1 MSMWVESE
9 ISSGSQDSLAQA
21 LESRDK
27 SRVRAV
33 LADPSVSY
41 ADIVGHL
48 SSIDQLDSFNFVV
61 AELAKNQSSVVTPHI
76 VEAWTVVPL
85 SCCWRVLQAAHTWT
99 GILMGCP
106 QSVVDAHCPDAPAL
120 SQVLGLASVVL
131 TSRMDAL
138 RMTKEN
144 QGLVQ
149 GLSDLCV
156 GVLDGSTHLTRWSGL
171 LSNLD
176 KVGSA
181 DDTSQDALWLKL
193 TSFSK

>member
-9 ISSGSQDSLAQA
+9 ISSGCQDSLAQA

-33 LADPSVSY
+33 LADPGVSY

-48 SSIDQLDSFNFVV
+48 ASIDQPDSFNFVV
-61 AELAKNQSSVVTPHI
+61 AELAKNHSVVTPHT
-76 VEAWTVVPL
+76 VEAWTAVPL
-85 SCCWRVLQAAHTWT
+85 SCCWRVLQAARTWT
-99 GILMGCP
+99 GILTGCP

-131 TSRMDAL
+131 TARMDTL
-138 RMTKEN
+138 RMTREN

-149 GLSDLCV
+149 ELSDLCV
-156 GVLDGSTHLTRWSGL
+156 GVLDGSAHLTRWSGL
-171 LSNLD
+171 LSNLG
-176 KVGSA
+176 KVGFA
-181 DDTSQDALWLKL
+181 DDTSQDALWLNL